1 MYIIVETFHNP
12 GEPSS
17 AKRRVRPLPGQGFST
32 ELRVECSRTMRL
44 SADVGSLFRLWVK
57 LTDKEGG
64 TPFLYSN
71 PRDPWEQVTPAE
83 AKALI
88 AKAKF

>member
-1 MYIIVETFHNP
+1 
-12 GEPSS
+12 
-17 AKRRVRPLPGQGFST
+17 
-32 ELRVECSRTMRL
+32 MRL